1 MVMSEAD
8 RTPQSR
14 RRPAPRLGRTF
25 IEMVHD
31 LARDLL
37 DPYRPERHYM
47 RGPGPKWQAKHAS
60 AVVAGAAGSLQSAAI

>member
-1 MVMSEAD
+1 MSEAD

-14 RRPAPRLGRTF
+14 RRPAPALGRTF

-37 DPYRPERHYM
+37 DPYRPERH
-47 RGPGPKWQAKHAS
+47 
-60 AVVAGAAGSLQSAAI
+60 

>member
-8 RTPQSR
+8 NKVQSR
-14 RRPAPRLGRTF
+14 RRPGPRLGRTF
-25 IEMVHD
+25 IELVRD

-47 RGPGPKWQAKHAS
+47 RGPGPKWQAKHGPAGVPAS
-60 AVVAGAAGSLQSAAI
+60 AGAAAI

>member
-8 RTPQSR
+8 RILQSR

-25 IEMVHD
+25 VDMVRD

-47 RGPGPKWQAKHAS
+47 RGPGPKWQAKHAVL
-60 AVVAGAAGSLQSAAI
+60 ATAAAGATLQSASI